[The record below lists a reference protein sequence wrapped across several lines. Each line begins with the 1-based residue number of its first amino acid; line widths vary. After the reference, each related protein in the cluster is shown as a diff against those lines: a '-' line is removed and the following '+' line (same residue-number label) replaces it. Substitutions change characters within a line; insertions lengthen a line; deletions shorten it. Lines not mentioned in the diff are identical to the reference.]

1 MRYGYRGRRRADI
14 TAVGQLMGERLGGR
28 GLNIEAKI
36 REHTAPLVWAEVVG
50 PQVAGATEVIGVRDG
65 VLRVS
70 TKSAVWSN
78 ELTFYKTDILLRL
91 NTRLGARPGSPAI
104 TDILF
109 QNYGLQRQKAAQE
122 AAENAPPP
130 LAPSSEELD
139 DVALSDN
146 ELTIVEEGISAI
158 TDDALRARLRKLR
171 IADMKLRNWR
181 LDHGWTPCTRCGDL
195 APLHLMGDWEPE
207 SSQHRLLCPRCR
219 VSG

>member
-1 MRYGYRGRRRADI
+1 MRYGGRRKVEIRS
-14 TAVGQLMGERLGGR
+14 VGQLVGERLGGG

-65 VLRVS
+65 ILRVS
-70 TKSAVWSN
+70 TKSSVWSN
-78 ELTFYKTDILLRL
+78 ELTFYKRDILQRL
-91 NTRLGARPGSPAI
+91 NTRLGARADKPAI

-130 LAPSSEELD
+130 LSPSAEELD
-139 DVALSDN
+139 DMELSAN
-146 ELTIVEEGISAI
+146 ELTTIEEGISAI
-158 TDDALRARLRKLR
+158 KDDALRAKLRKLR
-171 IADMKLRNWR
+171 VADMKLRNWR
-181 LDHGWTPCTRCGDL
+181 LDSGWTPCTRCGDL
-195 APLHLMGDWEPE
+195 APLHLMGGEATDA
-207 SSQHRLLCPRCR
+207 QQVLLCPRCR

>member
-1 MRYGYRGRRRADI
+1 MRYGYGGRRKADVHS
-14 TAVGQLMGERLGGR
+14 VGQLVGERLGGG

-36 REHTAPLVWAEVVG
+36 REYTAPLVWAEVVG

-70 TKSAVWSN
+70 TKSSVWSN
-78 ELTFYKTDILLRL
+78 ELTFYKKDILQRL
-91 NTRLGARPGSPAI
+91 NTRLGARADKPTI

-109 QNYGLQRQKAAQE
+109 QNYGLQRQKEARE

-130 LAPSSEELD
+130 LSPSGDELD
-139 DVALSDN
+139 DVALSAN
-146 ELTIVEEGISAI
+146 EMATVEEGISAI
-158 TDDALRARLRKLR
+158 TDDNLRAKLRKLR

-181 LDHGWTPCTRCGDL
+181 LDSGWTPCARCGDL
-195 APLHLMGDWEPE
+195 APLHLMGENTTGI
-207 SSQHRLLCPRCR
+207 HATLLCPHCR

>member
-1 MRYGYRGRRRADI
+1 MRYGGRRKAEVLS
-14 TAVGQLMGERLGGR
+14 VGQLVGERLGGG

-65 VLRVS
+65 ILRVS
-70 TKSAVWSN
+70 TKSSVWSN
-78 ELTFYKTDILLRL
+78 ELTFYKKDILQRL
-91 NTRLGARPGSPAI
+91 NSRLGARADRPAI

-130 LAPSSEELD
+130 LSPSAEELD
-139 DVALSDN
+139 DIPLSEN
-146 ELTIVEEGISAI
+146 ELATVEKGISAI
-158 TDDALRARLRKLR
+158 TDEALRSRLRTLR

-181 LDHGWTPCTRCGDL
+181 LDSGWVPCTGCGDL
-195 APLHLMGDWEPE
+195 APPHLMGGEYRE
-207 SSQHRLLCPRCR
+207 TVQTQFCPRCR

>member
-1 MRYGYRGRRRADI
+1 MRYGGRRKADI
-14 TAVGQLMGERLGGR
+14 LSVGKLVGERIGGG

-65 VLRVS
+65 ILRVS
-70 TKSAVWSN
+70 TKSSVWSN
-78 ELTFYKTDILLRL
+78 ELTFYKKDILQRL
-91 NTRLGARPGSPAI
+91 NARLGARAGSPAI

-130 LAPSSEELD
+130 LAPSAVELD
-139 DVALSDN
+139 DVPLSAN
-146 ELTIVEEGISAI
+146 ELATVEEGISAI
-158 TDDALRARLRKLR
+158 TDDALRAKLRKLR

-181 LDHGWTPCTRCGDL
+181 LDSGWTPCTRCGDL
-195 APLHLMGDWEPE
+195 APLHLMGEE
-207 SSQHRLLCPRCR
+207 ETAGQYALLCPRCR
-219 VSG
+219 VAG